1 MKKLKGGIITMSKI
15 IEDSL
20 MKDVVEFKIGRVFL
34 YDAKTKIEY
43 ATATVKTSEMNA
55 KADQIEVKSGTD
67 NDITYIIDKPKTV
80 VFTIEDVIQ
89 DQNLFALKMGDGM
102 KDADATVDGFHMP
115 ELYAVELSG
124 ADKIVTLSEE
134 PKLGEEVTFTNPITG
149 NQIDSVN
156 VTQDTVNKKVFK
168 IVDASIAVGDN
179 IQVGGF
185 KFIGKLGDK
194 YFNLTSS
201 SSVPELFAVVEI
213 PLVKPDMS
221 ALCDKLYILPRCKLS
236 ATTDSKN
243 ESDPKE
249 VDAKHELTVMKPVGA
264 KYLGT
269 VYYKF
274 PNSVADPTPIT
285 DLTGI
290 STLAGKIDLTFTA
303 PADADNIEVQYK
315 LSTDLN
321 WVETNIGGTTGV
333 RVATAVSETDI
344 SKTILGLSSG
354 TYDVRLV
361 VDGGLYEGISNSVTS
376 IVVA

>member
-1 MKKLKGGIITMSKI
+1 MNKI
-15 IEDSL
+15 IENSL
-20 MKDVVEFKIGRVFL
+20 MRDAVEFKVGRVFL

-55 KADQIEVKSGTD
+55 KADQIEVKSGTE

-80 VFTIEDVIQ
+80 AFTIEDVIQ
-89 DQNLFALKMGDGM
+89 DQNLFALKMGDGL

-149 NQIDSVN
+149 NQINSAN
-156 VTQDTVNKKVFK
+156 ITQDTVNKKVFK

-179 IQVGGF
+179 VQVGGF
-185 KFIGKLGDK
+185 KFVGKIGDK

-201 SSVPELFAVVEI
+201 SSVNELFAVIEI

-221 ALCDKLYILPRCKLS
+221 PLCNKLYILPRCKLS
-236 ATTDSKN
+236 ASTDSKN

-249 VDAKHELTVMKPVGA
+249 VDAKLELTVMKPVGE
-264 KYLGT
+264 KFLGT

-274 PNSVADPTPIT
+274 PTTITVTPIT
-285 DLTGI
+285 NLTGT

-303 PADADNIEVQYK
+303 PTDADNVEVQYK

-321 WVETNIGGTTGV
+321 WAETNIGGTTGV
-333 RVATAVSETDI
+333 RVATAISETDT

-361 VDGGLYEGISNSVTS
+361 VEGGLYEGISNSVTS